1 MRIIGVTGPS
11 GAGKGALC
19 EMFKKR
25 GIVCIDADAVYHSL
39 LVPPSECLDALKS
52 AFGESVFLTDGSLD
66 RAALGRI
73 VFAESDKL
81 ELLNSTVLSFV
92 LAKFRI
98 MIAELASQGE
108 AAVVIDAPTL
118 IESSF
123 DKECDA
129 VISVLASPDVR
140 VGRIMRRDSISE
152 EKAWLRIKAQ
162 KSDEFYISHSD
173 AILYNDGSRD
183 ELEDAL
189 NALLKE
195 NDVLGGADND

>member
-1 MRIIGVTGPS
+1 MRLIGVTGPS

-19 EMFKKR
+19 ELLKKR

-39 LVPPSECLDALKS
+39 LVPPSECLDALRG
-52 AFGESVFLTDGSLD
+52 AFGESVFLPDGSLD

-81 ELLNSTVLSFV
+81 ELLNSTVLSYV

-98 MIAELASQGE
+98 MISELEATGE

-118 IESSF
+118 IESGF
-123 DKECDA
+123 DKECDV
-129 VISVLASPDVR
+129 VISVLAPVETR
-140 VGRIMRRDSISE
+140 LERIMRRDSISR
-152 EKAWLRIKAQ
+152 EKALLRIKAQ

-173 AILYNDGSRD
+173 AVVHNDGSQ
-183 ELEDAL
+183 DAL
-189 NALLKE
+189 DEALNGLLKE
-195 NDVLGGADND
+195 KNILRGASDD

>member
-81 ELLNSTVLSFV
+81 ELLNSTVLSYV

-98 MIAELASQGE
+98 MIAELE
-108 AAVVIDAPTL
+108 AAGERAVAIDAPTL
-118 IESSF
+118 IESGF
-123 DKECDA
+123 DKECDL

-140 VGRIMRRDSISE
+140 VGRIMKRDAISK
-152 EKAWLRIKAQ
+152 EKALLRIKAQ

-173 AILYNDGSRD
+173 AVLYNEGSCD
-183 ELEDAL
+183 ELEASL
-189 NALLKE
+189 NTLLKE
-195 NDVLGGADND
+195 TDVLGGAERD

>member
-1 MRIIGVTGPS
+1 MRIIVVTGPS

-19 EMFKKR
+19 ELLKKR

-39 LVPPSECLDALKS
+39 LVPPSECLDSLRG
-52 AFGESVFLTDGSLD
+52 AFGESVFLSDGSLD

-73 VFAESDKL
+73 VFAENDKL
-81 ELLNSTVLSFV
+81 ELLNSTVLSYV

-118 IESSF
+118 IESGF
-123 DKECDA
+123 DKECDL

-140 VGRIMRRDSISE
+140 VGRIMKRDSISK
-152 EKAWLRIKAQ
+152 EKALLRIKAQ

-173 AILYNDGSRD
+173 AVLYNEGSCD
-183 ELEDAL
+183 ELEASL
-189 NALLKE
+189 NTLLKE
-195 NDVLGGADND
+195 TDVLGGAERD

>member
-19 EMFKKR
+19 ELLKKR

-52 AFGESVFLTDGSLD
+52 AFGESVFSPDGSLD

-81 ELLNSTVLSFV
+81 ELLNSTVLSYV

-98 MIAELASQGE
+98 MIAELE
-108 AAVVIDAPTL
+108 AAGERAVAIDAPTL
-118 IESSF
+118 IESGF
-123 DKECDA
+123 DKECDV
-129 VISVLASPDVR
+129 VISVLASPNVR
-140 VGRIMRRDSISE
+140 VGRIMNRDSISR
-152 EKAWLRIKAQ
+152 EKALLRINAQ

-173 AILYNDGSRD
+173 AVLYNEGSCD
-183 ELEDAL
+183 ELAASL

-195 NDVLGGADND
+195 TDVLGGAERD

>member
-52 AFGESVFLTDGSLD
+52 AFGESVFSPDGSLD

-98 MIAELASQGE
+98 MIAELDSQGE
-108 AAVVIDAPTL
+108 SAVVIDAPTL
-118 IESSF
+118 IESGF

-140 VGRIMRRDSISE
+140 VGRIMKRDSISE

-173 AILYNDGSRD
+173 EILYNDGSLD
-183 ELEDAL
+183 DLEAAL

>member
-19 EMFKKR
+19 ELLKNR

-52 AFGESVFLTDGSLD
+52 AFGESVFCPDGSLD

-108 AAVVIDAPTL
+108 SAVVIDAPTL
-118 IESSF
+118 IESGF

-173 AILYNDGSRD
+173 AILYNDGSLD
-183 ELEDAL
+183 ELEAAL

-195 NDVLGGADND
+195 NDVFGGADND

>member
-19 EMFKKR
+19 ELLKKR

-52 AFGESVFLTDGSLD
+52 AFGESVFSPNGSLD

-81 ELLNSTVLSFV
+81 ELLNSTVLSYV
-92 LAKFRI
+92 LAKFRV
-98 MIAELASQGE
+98 MISELEAKGE

-118 IESSF
+118 IESGF
-123 DKECDA
+123 DKECDV
-129 VISVLASPDVR
+129 VISVLAPVETR
-140 VGRIMRRDSISE
+140 LERIMRRDSITR
-152 EKAWLRIKAQ
+152 EKALLRIKAQ
-162 KSDEFYISHSD
+162 KSDEFYISHSN
-173 AILYNDGSRD
+173 AVLCNDGS
-183 ELEDAL
+183 EDAL
-189 NALLKE
+189 DKALDELLKE
-195 NDVLGGADND
+195 KNILRGASDD